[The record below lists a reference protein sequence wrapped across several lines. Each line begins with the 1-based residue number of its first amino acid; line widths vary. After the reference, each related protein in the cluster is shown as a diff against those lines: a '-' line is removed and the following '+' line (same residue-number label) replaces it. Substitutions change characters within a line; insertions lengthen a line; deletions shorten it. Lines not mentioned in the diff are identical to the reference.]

1 MPTPPLTY
9 EQAREAVEI
18 FERAG
23 FNYAEAQR
31 QSGIARSTLQSR
43 IIIARDQYGLGKPTE
58 AGDKPFVVP
67 PLPTKDEPLE
77 ALLERR
83 RATAARTI
91 EAHDAREL
99 IPVKITMNGPIGL
112 FVQGDPHL
120 DNDGCDFVRLEDDL
134 KAIAG
139 QPRIL
144 AASIGDVTDNWV
156 GRLER
161 IYASSTTKAADAWR
175 LADWMFSYPGINW
188 LGLVGGNHDAWSGHR
203 DPMKWITKAKVA
215 LYENDV
221 LRLALHHPNG
231 EQTRVHARHD
241 FKGHS
246 IWNDMHGL
254 KREVTTGWRDHLL
267 VAGHR
272 HLGEDG
278 GIINADGFV
287 TQLLRLS
294 GYKRADS
301 YAIQGQFKSKPMHP
315 SALVIINPDKPDNER
330 GRVWVAPD
338 VAEGVD
344 YLRFITRKV

>member
-1 MPTPPLTY
+1 MSYITD
-9 EQAREAVEI
+9 EQARAAVDAYT
-18 FERAG
+18 RAG
-23 FNYAEAQR
+23 NNWAEAER
-31 QSGIARSTLQSR
+31 LLGVPRSTLQNR
-43 IIIARDQYGLGKPTE
+43 AATAKRRGLTGSPEKATS
-58 AGDKPFVVP
+58 GPFVVP
-67 PLPTKDEPLE
+67 ALPDKDEPLE

-83 RATAARTI
+83 RATAERTI
-91 EAHDAREL
+91 EAHNAREL
-99 IPVKITMNGPIGL
+99 IPVKITMAGPIGL

-120 DNDGCDFVRLEDDL
+120 DNDGGDFVRLEDDL

-144 AASIGDVTDNWV
+144 AASIGDVTDNWI

-161 IYASSTTKAADAWR
+161 LYASSTVKAADAWR

-221 LRLALHHPNG
+221 LRMALRHPNG
-231 EQTRVHARHD
+231 AETRVHARHD

-301 YAIQGQFKSKPMHP
+301 YATQGQFKSKPMHP
-315 SALVIINPDKPDNER
+315 SALVIINPDRADNER

-344 YLRFITRKV
+344 YLKFITRKT